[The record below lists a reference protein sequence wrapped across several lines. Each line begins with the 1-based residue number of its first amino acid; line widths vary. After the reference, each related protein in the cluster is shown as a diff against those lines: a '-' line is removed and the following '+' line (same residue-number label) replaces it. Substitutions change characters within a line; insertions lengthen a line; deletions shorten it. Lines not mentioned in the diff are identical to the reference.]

1 MKKCVNKILPENI
14 KAQTG
19 FTAKRFSTCFKTN
32 DRTKFEHQHNVI
44 ISGEKCSAENCPDNY
59 VGKSERCIIER
70 VKDHSGRDIKSHVLK
85 HSSEKEHE
93 EVMQEDFKI
102 IGIPFKNNRPEW
114 NIAETFLIKQERPSL
129 NAQDQSVGAK
139 IAQLMSLS
147 QYYQTNSLMTR
158 IYVAWEPDGWFAL
171 WMDWCVSIW
180 LNWRHEN
187 VNLVETFIASF

>member
-70 VKDHSGRDIKSHVLK
+70 VKDHSLRDIKSHVLK

-93 EVMQEDFKI
+93 EVMQENFKI
-102 IGIPFKNNRPEW
+102 IGIHFKSNRPE
-114 NIAETFLIKQERPSL
+114 
-129 NAQDQSVGAK
+129 
-139 IAQLMSLS
+139 
-147 QYYQTNSLMTR
+147 
-158 IYVAWEPDGWFAL
+158 
-171 WMDWCVSIW
+171 
-180 LNWRHEN
+180 
-187 VNLVETFIASF
+187 